1 MAQIFISY
9 NHRSLDAVKTLAK
22 DLEAAGNYVWF
33 DQALAG
39 GHRWWDDIL
48 AGAVLILLDQAMFTH
63 ANS

>member
-33 DQALAG
+33 DQALTG
-39 GHRWWDDIL
+39 GTPEEGEEDT
-48 AGAVLILLDQAMFTH
+48 AKPPCF
-63 ANS
+63 